1 MAGGQKNKPTG
12 YDKYVNWKLFAIPV
26 ILFFLILLL
35 PTLSGM
41 KDVGTEY
48 SLGPKYVVAHII
60 NTLFNKTLPMPISGN
75 CSLPVSWNRTCR
87 WGPWAKRGF

>member
-1 MAGGQKNKPTG
+1 MAAVQKHKPTG

-26 ILFFLILLL
+26 VLFFLVIAL

-48 SLGPKYVVAHII
+48 SLGTKYVVAHIVKQLLDTTPAEAEQWQ
-60 NTLFNKTLPMPISGN
+60 TLSD
-75 CSLPVSWNRTCR
+75 R
-87 WGPWAKRGF
+87 